1 MESSD
6 FNAKKRCVQ
15 LYRNKSPEYFDQIF
29 RNNGGIMAVRPKDNS
44 GDPGSPINGGRLKG
58 LFFMASVDYNSSC
71 GDPIP
76 VSPFGSTRICVD
88 ADRLVNESLN
98 VYFADFYCMKRLK
111 PDSYHYVTLVVT
123 KPDSEVDLFCA
134 RRLVRI
140 SLTDQSENPFLFLDQ
155 SHRLHVT
162 ARHRLLVE
170 VFYTEDLDIG
180 DYEEKLEHGVR
191 IVGVGSTSKA
201 GIPKNPFC
209 TTCNL
214 YPGCKS

>member
-6 FNAKKRCVQ
+6 FNVKKRCVW

-29 RNNGGIMAVRPKDNS
+29 KNNGGKMVVLPKDNS

-58 LFFMASVDYNSSC
+58 LFFMASVDRWSSC

-76 VSPFGSTRICVD
+76 VSPFGSARICVD

-98 VYFADFYCMKRLK
+98 VYFTDFYCMSMK

-123 KPDSEVDLFCA
+123 KPDSEADLFCA

-140 SLTDQSENPFLFLDQ
+140 NLTDQSQNPFLFLDQ

-162 ARHRLLVE
+162 ARSSLLVE

-180 DYEEKLEHGVR
+180 EYEEKLEHGVR
-191 IVGVGSTSKA
+191 TVGTGSTSKD
-201 GIPKNPFC
+201 GIPKYPFC
-209 TTCNL
+209 KTCNL
-214 YPGCKS
+214 YPRCEI